1 MIKAGAHPRKL
12 SALFN
17 PALPGVI
24 FLFGLTF
31 CFALVHIL
39 RWPWIS
45 HMTIFFYAILFVWT
59 ALIAWQRRE
68 LVKDFGLIDILF
80 VAFFIIVLVSV
91 ALPHEK
97 SDDAVKKYAQ
107 YLPFMMIAPYLCGR
121 LMRTADIALLSRTTI
136 FLGFAM
142 LPLLVIDYLASPTQG
157 GVRWIFFGVEHSP
170 LLIGCLLAATL
181 ISLCSRFLAYSDD
194 SRKNIVVQLI
204 HYGFIAV
211 ITVALVWVKARGWLV
226 VGLSGVGVVAWVA
239 SNREIKIRLR
249 LFVYVVVTVVFTLAL
264 MPKAEG
270 QFYARLLSPPTL
282 VPSIS
287 AGVNAGGT
295 IIDLAS
301 CRPLE
306 EGVNSTAIRWVLY
319 QEAGAIFMEH
329 PFFGIGAARFG
340 EQSCAG
346 AGGFPHSTIL
356 QGFAELG
363 FAGGTLFVIL
373 FSFALRTLVK
383 RCMSNRYHTGV
394 FEARFVLALFVT
406 FLLADQIY
414 GNYFMAVGAYLM
426 LGISA
431 RMQVEEKQECVAHG

>member
-1 MIKAGAHPRKL
+1 
-12 SALFN
+12 
-17 PALPGVI
+17 
-24 FLFGLTF
+24 
-31 CFALVHIL
+31 
-39 RWPWIS
+39 
-45 HMTIFFYAILFVWT
+45 MTIFFYAILLAWT
-59 ALIAWQRRE
+59 ALIAWRRRE

-91 ALPHEK
+91 ALPHEI
-97 SDDAVKKYAQ
+97 SDEAVRKYAH
-107 YLPFMMIAPYLCGR
+107 YIPFMMIAPYLCGR
-121 LMRTADIALLSRTTI
+121 LMRAADIALLSRITLL
-136 FLGFAM
+136 LGSVM
-142 LPLLVIDYLASPTQG
+142 LPLLVIDFFTSPGQEG
-157 GVRWIFFGVEHSP
+157 GRWIFFGVEHSP

-181 ISLCSRFLAYSDD
+181 ISLCSRFLAHSDD
-194 SRKNIVVQLI
+194 SRKSIVVELI

-226 VGLSGVGVVAWVA
+226 VGLLGVGVAAWVA

-249 LFVYVVVTVVFTLAL
+249 LFVYVVATVAFTLIL
-264 MPKAEG
+264 MPKAEE

-282 VPSIS
+282 VLSIS
-287 AGVNAGGT
+287 GGVNTGGP
-295 IIDLAS
+295 ILGLDS
-301 CRPLE
+301 CKPLE
-306 EGVNSTAIRWVLY
+306 EGVNSTAIRWLLY
-319 QEAGAIFMEH
+319 SEAGAIFMAH

-363 FAGGTLFVIL
+363 LAGGALFLIL
-373 FSFALRTLVK
+373 YSFALLTLLR
-383 RCMSNRYHTGV
+383 RCVADRYHAGV

-406 FLLADQIY
+406 LMLADQIY